1 MNDLGDFS
9 DLTDSAYEQERKK
22 ALAATAPLAVS
33 VASTKSPDAAA
44 KAMSLSRRYNVPPA
58 VAEQFAEDYS
68 ARAKQE
74 DAQNVMARAP
84 KLGSWIAEQPE
95 RADLVHDDLDNL
107 GGIEQTIGRLA
118 SYTMGA
124 RPDGGLP
131 AAVGNTVDLFAR
143 GGLSATLGGLS
154 GMTRAIFDV
163 IGADKLAT
171 RQGAL
176 SKQYDEF
183 RQEISEDLISQDTV
197 LGRGVASG
205 VVSAGQTTM
214 MLPLAAGKGLMQ
226 GGEAVIKALSALSG
240 GASYNKARDQGAG
253 IPAALS
259 LGVADTAAEYVGE
272 KYAGLG
278 GLFKDAAAGVG
289 LFRMILRDIRREIPS
304 EVGTTLAQ
312 NFNEWAL
319 INPDKPAT
327 EWIDEQG
334 PAVAET
340 IIATVVA
347 AGGQSGAIRG
357 IQKIT
362 GDAARRQALADAAED
377 HASNVEKLAAL
388 LAASKTA
395 GRDAT
400 TLREFIAQV
409 ADEEGDAP
417 TQFYVD
423 GEQLLNVLNQSGMSR
438 DEFAALAPTAAA
450 QLDEALTGGM
460 VRLPVG
466 EFAAA
471 GEKITAPLIDH
482 LRASEDAPTRAEA
495 REFMAGEGKAL
506 QEEVER
512 ELQKRGDDATFRDSV
527 AGIQTRFEAEL
538 NAVGKFAP
546 EVNKGYATLLSN
558 FFGATAARLGMA
570 PDELLAKYELRVQ
583 AKAADGRRVLNQVE
597 TDTPAFRKWF
607 GLSKVVDAAGKPL
620 VVYHGTRGDVT
631 AFAPNKVKG
640 RFPNS
645 EGFYFA
651 SRPSHA
657 SAYADSIQN
666 AAEDFNPASRFA
678 VPVAEGANVIPAY
691 VSLQNPKVI
700 KVSEWG
706 TLESAVDGDG
716 GARVR
721 AAREAGHDGVI
732 VKREAGDEWDG
743 MLVVAFRP
751 EQIKSATGNRGTFDP
766 ADPNILN
773 QSAQEDRKA
782 KIIELRKRESILK
795 SLQECMA

>member
-1 MNDLGDFS
+1 MNDFS

-131 AAVGNTVDLFAR
+131 VDLTKMAR
-143 GGLSATLGGLS
+143 SLAAGFGPRVGAGAYGAAAYPAEALGLDGIGARMRELQRSSQAVADKVAGVDPEAGLIERGIMS
-154 GMTRAIFDV
+154 GM
-163 IGADKLAT
+163 
-171 RQGAL
+171 Q
-176 SKQYDEF
+176 
-183 RQEISEDLISQDTV
+183 
-197 LGRGVASG
+197 
-205 VVSAGQTTM
+205 SAGQTMAT
-214 MLPLAAGKGLMQ
+214 LPLGFMRGAAVTGEALMLGAMGALTFGQTYGKGRDDGLSVGQAGFYGMQ
-226 GGEAVIKALSALSG
+226 DATVEVVTEKFLGAAKLVGDAKAG
-240 GASYNKARDQGAG
+240 MGAAK
-253 IPAALS
+253 
-259 LGVADTAAEYVGE
+259 
-272 KYAGLG
+272 
-278 GLFKDAAAGVG
+278 LFV
-289 LFRMILRDIRREIPS
+289 RDIAREIPG
-304 EVGTTLAQ
+304 EMGATLWQ
-312 NFNEWAL
+312 NFNEWANL
-319 INPDKPAT
+319 NPDKT
-327 EWIDEQG
+327 LNEWLSEQ
-334 PAVAET
+334 PEALAET
-340 IIATVVA
+340 IIATIV
-347 AGGQSGAIRG
+347 GGGAQVGAIRG
-357 IQKIT
+357 VQKIM
-362 GDAARRQALADAAED
+362 GDTARRQAQADEAEQ
-377 HASNVEKLAAL
+377 HASQAEQLAGL

-538 NAVGKFAP
+538 NAAGRFTP

-583 AKAADGRRVLNQVE
+583 AKASDGRRVMNQVE
-597 TDTPAFRKWF
+597 TDTPAFRNWF
-607 GLSKVVDAAGKPL
+607 GDSKVVDEAGAPL
-620 VVYHGTRGDVT
+620 VVYHGTARDFESFDPTKFGANTRATNDELGFFFTSKPFLSDNYAELAGKGGWNNAEPGSPVVYPVHLSIKNPKTYKTATEFYRDGDARAGNHGAWREDLIAQGYDGVVVRGD
-631 AFAPNKVKG
+631 F
-640 RFPNS
+640 
-645 EGFYFA
+645 E
-651 SRPSHA
+651 
-657 SAYADSIQN
+657 
-666 AAEDFNPASRFA
+666 E
-678 VPVAEGANVIPAY
+678 
-691 VSLQNPKVI
+691 
-700 KVSEWG
+700 
-706 TLESAVDGDG
+706 
-716 GARVR
+716 
-721 AAREAGHDGVI
+721 VI
-732 VKREAGDEWDG
+732 VFDPKQ
-743 MLVVAFRP
+743 V
-751 EQIKSATGNRGTFDP
+751 KSAIGNSGAFDGS
-766 ADPNILN
+766 DPNILN
-773 QSAQEDRKA
+773 QSAQEERKA
-782 KIIELRKRESILK
+782 KIIELRKRESVLK
-795 SLQECMA
+795 SLQECLGG